1 MHLEATLEVRRICDL
16 WLSKD
21 KSILLAFP
29 YFKHVHAAV
38 FWLFIFYV
46 IAIISVINYFQY
58 VDLVTDINTN
68 QLYIDTFHL
77 VHGI

>member
-21 KSILLAFP
+21 KSILLALP

-46 IAIISVINYFQY
+46 
-58 VDLVTDINTN
+58 TDINTN
-68 QLYIDTFHL
+68 KLYSDTFHL